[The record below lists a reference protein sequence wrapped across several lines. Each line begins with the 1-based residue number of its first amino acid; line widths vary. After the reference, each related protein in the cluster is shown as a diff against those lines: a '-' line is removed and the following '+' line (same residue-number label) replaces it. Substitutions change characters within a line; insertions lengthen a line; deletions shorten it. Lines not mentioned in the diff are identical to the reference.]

1 MSYDNIVI
9 RGAREHNLK
18 NINLELPKG
27 KLIVVTGVSGSGKSS
42 LAFDTIYA
50 EGQRRYVESL
60 SAYARQFLGRME
72 KPDVDSIE
80 GLSPAISIDQK
91 GVPKNPRS
99 TVGTI
104 TEIYDYLRLLFARI
118 GIPHCFK
125 CGRVI
130 ERQTV
135 DHMVEKIF
143 SLPAGTRIQIL
154 SPLVRGRKGEFKNL
168 FIELQK
174 GGFLRVRVDG
184 ITLWLE
190 EEITLDKAKKHDIDV
205 IIDRLIVNEENK
217 SRIYDSLEQAL
228 RLSKGLVLILVGDG
242 EEILLSE
249 RFACPYCEVSLPE
262 IEPRLF
268 SFNSPYGAC
277 SACDG
282 LGVKIEFAP
291 DLIIDEELSIC
302 EGAVRPWRDSRYEEF
317 YLKKLEVLAKEY
329 GFSLGVPFKNL
340 PEDIKNIIL
349 YGSDKVFSFKFY
361 SRDGAYDYRGYF
373 EGVIPQLE
381 RKYRE
386 TESEVVKE
394 ELERFMRFNSCPKC
408 KGARLREEALA
419 VKIAGKNIYELT
431 CMPIRDLYAFLKEL
445 RFSEKERQ
453 IARVPIKEI
462 LSRLDFLINV
472 GVGYLTLARPGYTL
486 SGGEAQRIRLA
497 TQIGSGLTGV
507 LYVLDEPTVGLH
519 PRDTE
524 RLLNMLEKLRD
535 MGNTLLVVE
544 HDELTIRRADYIVEL
559 GPGAGVN
566 GGEVVYQGTL
576 DELLKSEKS
585 LTGAFLSGR
594 KRIPVPSYRRRP
606 GKKNIVIKGARHHNL
621 KNIDVIIPLGLLVCI
636 TGVSGA
642 GKSTLVY
649 DILYKALVRKLYRSP
664 ELPGEHDSIEGLEN
678 IDKVVLIDQ
687 SPIGRTPRSNPV
699 TYTGAFTPIRE
710 FFSLLPEAKI
720 RGYEPGRF
728 SFNVRGGRCEACQ
741 GQGTI
746 KVEMQFLPDVYI
758 TCDVC
763 KGKRY
768 NRETLE
774 VKYKGKDISDV
785 LDMSVD
791 EALEFF
797 SNIPS
802 IVRKLR
808 LLSDVGLGYIKLGQS
823 ATTLSGGEAQ
833 RVKLA
838 AELSKKPTGK
848 TLYILDEPTTG
859 LHFADVEKLVKVL
872 QRLVEGGNT
881 VLVIEHNLEVV
892 KVADYVIDLGPEGG
906 EEGGYIVACGTPEEI
921 AMCEKSYT
929 GQFLKKVL
937 GDGNKV
943 YAESA

>member
-1 MSYDNIVI
+1 MIDRVI
-9 RGAREHNLK
+9 IKGAREHNLK
-18 NINLELPKG
+18 NITLEIPKN
-27 KLIVVTGVSGSGKSS
+27 KLVVITGVSGSGKSS

-60 SAYARQFLGRME
+60 SAYARQFLGRLE

-118 GIPHCFK
+118 GIPHCPV
-125 CGRVI
+125 CGRKI

-135 DHMVEKIF
+135 DQIVERIL
-143 SLPAGTRIQIL
+143 SIPQGTKIQIL

-168 FIELQK
+168 FIELQRD
-174 GGFLRVRVDG
+174 GFLRVRVDG
-184 ITLWLE
+184 AILWLE
-190 EEITLDKAKKHDIDV
+190 EEISLDKSKKHDIDV
-205 IIDRLIVNEENK
+205 VIDRLVVSEENR
-217 SRIYDSLEQAL
+217 SRVYDSVEQAL
-228 RLSKGLVLILVGDG
+228 RLSKGLVLILTQDG
-242 EEILLSE
+242 EELLFSE
-249 RFACPYCEVSLPE
+249 RFACPYCDISLPE

-277 SACDG
+277 PACDG
-282 LGVKIEFAP
+282 LGVKIEFSP
-291 DLIIDEELSIC
+291 DLVVDEELSIRQ
-302 EGAVRPWRDSRYEEF
+302 GAIRPWRDSRYEEF
-317 YLKKLEVLAKEY
+317 YLQRLEVVARKY
-329 GFSLGVPFKNL
+329 GFSLDVPFKDL
-340 PEDIKNIIL
+340 PDKVKEIIL
-349 YGSDKVFSFKFY
+349 YGADDILSFNFY
-361 SRDGAYDYRGYF
+361 SSSGVYEYEGYF

-386 TESEVVKE
+386 TDSETVKE
-394 ELERFMRFNSCPKC
+394 ELEKFMRFNSCPEC
-408 KGARLREEALA
+408 KGARLKKEALA
-419 VKIAGKNIYELT
+419 VKIGGRNIYELS
-431 CMPIRDLYAFLKEL
+431 CMPIRELKSFFENL
-445 RFSEKERQ
+445 KLSEKEEV
-453 IARVPIKEI
+453 IARLPIKEI
-462 LSRLDFLINV
+462 VSRLEFLINV
-472 GVGYLTLARPGYTL
+472 GVDYLTLSRPGYTL

-524 RLLNMLEKLRD
+524 RLLNMLERLRD
-535 MGNTLLVVE
+535 IGNTLIVVE
-544 HDELTIRRADYIVEL
+544 HDELTIRRADHIIEL
-559 GPGAGVN
+559 GPGAGLK
-566 GGEVVYQGTL
+566 GGEVVYQGSF
-576 DELLKSEKS
+576 EGLLKDEKS
-585 LTGAFLSGR
+585 LTGAYLSGR
-594 KRIPVPSYRRRP
+594 KRIPIPPYRRRP
-606 GKKNIVIKGARHHNL
+606 GKRKLVIRGARQNNL
-621 KNIDVIIPLGLLVCI
+621 KNIDVVIPLGLLVCV

-642 GKSTLVY
+642 GKSTLVH
-649 DILYKALVRKLYRSP
+649 DILYKGLAKALYRSP
-664 ELPGEHDSIEGLEN
+664 EMPGEHDSIEGLEN
-678 IDKVVLIDQ
+678 IDKVILIDQ

-710 FFSLLPEAKI
+710 FFASLPESKI
-720 RGYEPGRF
+720 RGYRPGRF

-746 KVEMQFLPDVYI
+746 KVEMQFLPDVYVV
-758 TCDVC
+758 CDSC

-774 VKYKGKDISDV
+774 VKYKGKSISDV
-785 LDMSVD
+785 LEMSVD

-797 SNIPS
+797 ANIPP

-838 AELSKKPTGK
+838 SELSKRPTGK

-859 LHFADVEKLVKVL
+859 LHFADVERLIKVL

-881 VLVIEHNLEVV
+881 VLVIEHNLEVI

-906 EEGGYIVACGTPEEI
+906 EEGGYIVACGTPEEVS
-921 AMCEKSYT
+921 MNDNSYT
-929 GQFLKKVL
+929 GRFLRRVL
-937 GDGNKV
+937 GEDKKLCQ
-943 YAESA
+943 ESA